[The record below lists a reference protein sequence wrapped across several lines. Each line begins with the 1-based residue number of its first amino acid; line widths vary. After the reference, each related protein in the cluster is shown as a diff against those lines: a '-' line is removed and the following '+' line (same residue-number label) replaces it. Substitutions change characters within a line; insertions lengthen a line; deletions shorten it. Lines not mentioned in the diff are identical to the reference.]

1 MKKRLMS
8 LILATMMVFSLLS
21 TPTFAMATKATSEEA
36 YVADDQSPA
45 LGKENVGDILPI
57 SMDDEYC
64 PRPNVLADPLN
75 LAECLLEKSELVLT
89 QTLEE
94 LPYTGIKVSEA
105 VDVAMP
111 LSDNHPPIAGLK
123 YLILN
128 SDSLLDGQITTQT
141 QIAWLWSYNG
151 EDFSYDPDG
160 DEISHNLDGI
170 SSSDIVGFLSG
181 DIGFVTQFSTPAQY
195 IEPIRK

>member
-8 LILATMMVFSLLS
+8 LILATMMVFSLMS
-21 TPTFAMATKATSEEA
+21 TSAFAVATKATFEEA
-36 YVADDQSPA
+36 YATNDQSSA
-45 LGKENVGDILPI
+45 LDKENIGDILPI
-57 SMDDEYC
+57 SMDDEDC

-75 LAECLLEKSELVLT
+75 LAECLPEKNELALT
-89 QTLEE
+89 QTLAE

-111 LSDNHPPIAGLK
+111 LSDNQPPIAGLK

-160 DEISHNLDGI
+160 DEISHNLD
-170 SSSDIVGFLSG
+170 
-181 DIGFVTQFSTPAQY
+181 
-195 IEPIRK
+195 RKSVV